1 MSTIEEI
8 AKNANDTLKAQ
19 HRHICL
25 TNLLILTCAETT
37 KSIYFTASEE
47 SNKERP
53 LTLLCVRSQAE
64 VKDNPIVEAPL
75 RYVGCHVE
83 VEGNIGIDG
92 YNQLLMYVDSDNEG
106 YKFRIVD
113 TSPHLPL
120 RCAQIA
126 VISNVKEHG
135 AYKAGQGYLDFR
147 HSLRYGNIQKY
158 DAKMNDVKDV
168 AEIIKT
174 INCSNDCDCICII
187 RGGGDEDIINQ
198 YDTDETF
205 LQAVRSSTIPIILG
219 IGHANNSFPNL
230 AKYVAKECINPTEAA
245 YFLNERVERLINNIE
260 KKRILCETI
269 LEQRIQ

>member
-1 MSTIEEI
+1 MVLSTIHEL
-8 AKNANDTLKAQ
+8 ANEARKTLREQYK
-19 HRHICL
+19 HICL
-25 TNLLILTCAETT
+25 TNLLILTCSEA
-37 KSIYFTASEE
+37 KGAVYFTAIDE
-47 SNKERP
+47 SNKQRP
-53 LTLLCVRSQAE
+53 LTLLCIRSQF
-64 VKDNPIVEAPL
+64 KDNAIFEAPV

-83 VEGNIGIDG
+83 VEGNLGIDS
-92 YNQLLMYVDSDNEG
+92 YNQLLLYVDNGNDG
-106 YKFRIVD
+106 FKFRILD

-120 RCAQIA
+120 LCAQIA

-147 HSLRYGNIQKY
+147 HSLRYGNIQEY

-174 INCSNDCDCICII
+174 INQSKNCDCICII
-187 RGGGDEDIINQ
+187 RGGGDEEIIKQ
-198 YDTDETF
+198 YNTNETL
-205 LQAVRSSTIPIILG
+205 LQAIRSSTIPIILG